1 MDESD
6 SEDES
11 PQKARGGDDD
21 LNKYPVDGLFISHAE
36 KQEILSMREIEREQK
51 IAERREEIERIRQNR
66 MLRQLVVNQQ
76 DNKKRK
82 AAAADLDDGQRKP
95 SRVRT
100 KTGETSSKM
109 DALHRAREERNN
121 RNQQREAEN
130 DRRSRRRSPS
140 YGRRSASRDSS
151 RSSEVSW
158 AGGKSKRKSS
168 TPEPKVSPEAELRDI
183 ERVRVGRSRFAD
195 VCFHPGLE
203 EALTGCFVRV
213 NIGPDGSKGNQQVYR
228 MAVIKG
234 TNWRI
239 STVPHETAS

>member
-6 SEDES
+6 SDDES

-36 KQEILSMREIEREQK
+36 KQDILSMREIEREQK

-100 KTGETSSKM
+100 KTGEASSKM
-109 DALHRAREERNN
+109 DALHRAREERSN
-121 RNQQREAEN
+121 RTQQREADN

-140 YGRRSASRDSS
+140 YGRRSASRDSD

-183 ERVRVGRSRFAD
+183 ERVRVGRSRFAE
-195 VCFHPGLE
+195 VCFHPGVE
-203 EALTGCFVRV
+203 EALTGCFVRI
-213 NIGPDGSKGNQQVYR
+213 NIGLDGSKGNQPVYR

-239 STVPHETAS
+239 TTVPSITAS